1 MKDLSST
8 IVAVLLWLYV
18 ITSQVMTLVFFIQ
31 YCKTDTILEIIFIDS
46 WLSEIKGLLWIFF
59 IW

>member
-8 IVAVLLWLYV
+8 IVVVLLWLYG
-18 ITSQVMTLVFFIQ
+18 IISQVMALVFFIK
-31 YCKTDTILEIIFIDS
+31 YCKTDSIPEIIFLDTWI
-46 WLSEIKGLLWIFF
+46 SEIKGLLWIFF